1 LEHCILE
8 LFLEEIFCQVLKIL
22 MNQKNFF
29 CSFFSVARFLYVH
42 LCYKY
47 KLLIYVLVFFA
58 SFDDQM
64 DRSWI
69 HSRLFSPEHIDGVKQ
84 FMSFIQ
90 EKFSENVEFYAHVVD
105 V

>member
-1 LEHCILE
+1 
-8 LFLEEIFCQVLKIL
+8 
-22 MNQKNFF
+22 
-29 CSFFSVARFLYVH
+29 
-42 LCYKY
+42 
-47 KLLIYVLVFFA
+47 
-58 SFDDQM
+58 M

-105 V
+105 VWIKSTSVRLL